1 MPGLE
6 LFFLLLA
13 GHATADFVMQPEAM
27 ARGKNRHSDIH
38 RVKSDGFPR
47 WYYWLSAHALVHG
60 GMVYLITNSLLL
72 GMIET
77 VSHWVIDSAKS
88 EGAINFHQDQG
99 LHLSFKVGY
108 LFAV

>member
-1 MPGLE
+1 
-6 LFFLLLA
+6 
-13 GHATADFVMQPEAM
+13 
-27 ARGKNRHSDIH
+27 
-38 RVKSDGFPR
+38 
-47 WYYWLSAHALVHG
+47 
-60 GMVYLITNSLLL
+60 MVYLITNSLLL